1 MDGDKTGKVYAFSPG
16 MAGMDV
22 DRLSNSPLPGFPPEE
37 FTWGWSD
44 SGGEQSSWMAEHRVS
59 FKRAIA
65 CVKAM
70 EGIENPSALVEAA
83 REIIRTRDEMIVLHD
98 ADNDWGDEAI
108 AIEERQVA
116 AVKAIA
122 AMLPPEGKK

>member
-1 MDGDKTGKVYAFSPG
+1 MPG
-16 MAGMDV
+16 
-22 DRLSNSPLPGFPPEE
+22 LPPEAYW
-37 FTWGWSD
+37 WGWSD
-44 SGGEQSSWMAEHRVS
+44 SGGEKSSYISEHRVS